1 MSSSD
6 DAAPAGAQPLELRV
20 RAFFPTVRDFERR
33 ENGDPIVGS
42 LRGPERIEA
51 RQQIVRERLVAAA
64 ELKIL
69 RVARNPHARARA
81 QRRMRAQHQ
90 RRRMTTSRDCE
101 KGKSLKNEGE
111 GGRAPFGAHARAFLR
126 REARE
131 SFAPLGTR

>member
-1 MSSSD
+1 MSSSSSD
-6 DAAPAGAQPLELRV
+6 DAAPQPLELRV

-69 RVARNPHARARA
+69 RVARNPRAQTRARVA
-81 QRRMRAQHQ
+81 A
-90 RRRMTTSRDCE
+90 
-101 KGKSLKNEGE
+101 
-111 GGRAPFGAHARAFLR
+111 
-126 REARE
+126 ARE
-131 SFAPLGTR
+131 RSACATA

>member
-1 MSSSD
+1 MSAD
-6 DAAPAGAQPLELRV
+6 DAASPAGQPLELRV

-69 RVARNPHARARA
+69 RVLSLRAFARASTCARERVRMPCGSCRPRA
-81 QRRMRAQHQ
+81 KRESTLLA
-90 RRRMTTSRDCE
+90 
-101 KGKSLKNEGE
+101 
-111 GGRAPFGAHARAFLR
+111 
-126 REARE
+126 REAPSRARE
-131 SFAPLGTR
+131 RTRRQET